1 MHRTEAIQLI
11 AEHMLNQLTPD
22 EAVEAIHAFFN
33 DFIPDDLRPQLDPAL
48 VIQHDR
54 HDVPPMIIP
63 SDPRYQ
69 PVLLHQMKRR
79 LRGVTNA
86 YLSAYMY
93 GEMNTPVDVSG
104 QMPEVLACPVCDY
117 QSLLIR
123 GNWDTCPVCGWKSDP
138 VQEAVPDEAV
148 GANSVSLNQARQNF
162 ALTGLSAEDARIRV
176 HPHGK
181 FMYLRAEGRGF
192 APSQED

>member
-11 AEHMLNQLTPD
+11 AEHMLSQLTPQQ
-22 EAVEAIHAFFN
+22 AVQAVQAFFG
-33 DFIPDDLRPQLDPAL
+33 DFIPDELRRQLDPAL
-48 VIQHDR
+48 LDQHDR
-54 HDVPPMIIP
+54 HDVPPTVIP

-86 YLSAYMY
+86 YLSAYLH
-93 GEMNTPVDVSG
+93 GHLNTSVDVSG
-104 QMPEVLACPVCDY
+104 HWTPLLPCPVCDY
-117 QSLLIR
+117 HALPIR

-148 GANSVSLNQARQNF
+148 GANNVSLNHARQIF
-162 ALTGLSAEDARIRV
+162 ARTGLSSQAARNWV

-181 FMYLRAEGRGF
+181 YMYPRATKAE
-192 APSQED
+192 